1 MGGYPPH
8 GTGTGGFP
16 IPCGAATYR
25 EAVTEEVGRRMGVH
39 RGRGDK
45 RGGGVQADGNLH
57 YVKAEYGFALYFNAT
72 DSGPV
77 RGREEVRGRG
87 GDAVVGTG
95 RA

>member
-8 GTGTGGFP
+8 GKVPGGFP
-16 IPCGAATYR
+16 IPGGSATDGADA
-25 EAVTEEVGRRMGVH
+25 TEEVRLKVGVH
-39 RGRGDK
+39 LDRVGK

-77 RGREEVRGRG
+77 RGREEARGRG